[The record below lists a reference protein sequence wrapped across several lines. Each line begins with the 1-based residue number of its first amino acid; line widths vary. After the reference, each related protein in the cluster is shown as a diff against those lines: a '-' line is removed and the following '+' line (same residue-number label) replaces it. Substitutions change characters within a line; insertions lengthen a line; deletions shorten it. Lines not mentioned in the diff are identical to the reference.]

1 MSAVAS
7 WSCPTACGLVRGG
20 TRIECTEPRTGSPAV
35 PDCYL
40 ISVAVW
46 TALLLI
52 TVGGIR
58 RWMRFDRFWIVWL
71 SPITAALT
79 RDRSSARVRCRT
91 TMPSRVTWVVLVT
104 GFSAVGLVRCRT
116 TWPDTTALSDPTAAT
131 GAGRVPCRTSTID
144 VIRLA
149 CSSII
154 CRGRSLFVAG
164 RRDPHHFPEEGTE
177 VLS

>member
-58 RWMRFDRFWIVWL
+58 RWMRFDRFWIRLVIADYSCIDAGQEFRAGAVSNYNAVTCYL
-71 SPITAALT
+71 G
-79 RDRSSARVRCRT
+79 SA
-91 TMPSRVTWVVLVT
+91 
-104 GFSAVGLVRCRT
+104 GDG
-116 TWPDTTALSDPTAAT
+116 
-131 GAGRVPCRTSTID
+131 I
-144 VIRLA
+144 
-149 CSSII
+149 
-154 CRGRSLFVAG
+154 
-164 RRDPHHFPEEGTE
+164 
-177 VLS
+177 